1 MTMKQIQIWFAT
13 SPVASF
19 LRTFGAGLLGWIII
33 NANDLNLHPA
43 VAIALASSLPVLVS
57 WLNPADERFGNDVG
71 VDE

>member
-1 MTMKQIQIWFAT
+1 MKQFLVWFAK

-19 LRTFGAGLLGWIII
+19 LRVFGAGLLGWIII

-71 VDE
+71 VDK

>member
-1 MTMKQIQIWFAT
+1 MEQLQIWFAT
-13 SPVASF
+13 SPLASF
-19 LRTFGAGLLGWIII
+19 LRTFLAGVLGWIII

-57 WLNPADERFGNDVG
+57 WLNPADERFGTDLG

>member
-1 MTMKQIQIWFAT
+1 MTQFLVWFAN
-13 SPVASF
+13 SPIASF
-19 LRTFGAGLLGWIII
+19 LRVFGAGILGWIII

-43 VAIALASSLPVLVS
+43 VAIALASSLPVLIS

>member
-1 MTMKQIQIWFAT
+1 MEQFLIWFAN
-13 SPVASF
+13 SPIASF
-19 LRTFGAGLLGWIII
+19 LRVFGAGVLGWIII

-43 VAIALASSLPVLVS
+43 VAIALASSLPVLIS

>member
-1 MTMKQIQIWFAT
+1 MEQLQIWFAT
-13 SPVASF
+13 SPIASF
-19 LRTFGAGLLGWIII
+19 LRTFCAGLLGWIII
-33 NANDLNLHPA
+33 NANDLDLHPA